1 MCIRDRAYTR
11 RMIHAALDGELD
23 NVRMIEEPHF
33 GLMVP
38 ECVPDVPDD
47 ILMARNTW
55 ADKDAYDAQATRLVS
70 MFKENFKQ
78 FEELVSDDVKAAG
91 PR

>member
-1 MCIRDRAYTR
+1 
-11 RMIHAALDGELD
+11 MIHAALEGELD
-23 NVRMIEEPHF
+23 DVPMIEEPNF

-38 ECVPDVPDD
+38 ERVDGVPSEVLVTRD
-47 ILMARNTW
+47 TW
-55 ADKDAYDAQATRLVS
+55 ADKEAYDEQAARLVG

-78 FEELVSDDVKAAG
+78 FESLVSDDIKAAG